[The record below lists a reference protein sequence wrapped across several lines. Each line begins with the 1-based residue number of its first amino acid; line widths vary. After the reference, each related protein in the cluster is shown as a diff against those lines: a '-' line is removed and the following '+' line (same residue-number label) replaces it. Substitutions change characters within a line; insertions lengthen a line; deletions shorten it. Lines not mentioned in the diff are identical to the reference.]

1 MQNMAAFLHGRSA
14 GGAPMSTRNLI
25 VLALLAGLAILVA
38 FALQITL
45 IAK

>member
-1 MQNMAAFLHGRSA
+1 
-14 GGAPMSTRNLI
+14 MSTRKLI

-45 IAK
+45 IAR